1 MHGNFNRIWML
12 FDACLLLDFGRRKQK
27 HDTKRLSLKRIRVLF
42 PKVETSKN
50 AQTYLAEK
58 VTKI

>member
-1 MHGNFNRIWML
+1 MVISTAFGCSVTH
-12 FDACLLLDFGRRKQK
+12 LLLDFGRRKQK